1 MFYSALIAINNDKD
15 IFGQTELCIS
25 SARTALLNVFI
36 LKSVDEIFWSIKM
49 LHAAGVFRS
58 SLTWDKQR

>member
-1 MFYSALIAINNDKD
+1 MRLLTLCFQLAFKHQLNEPMFYSALIAINNDKD

-36 LKSVDEIFWSIKM
+36 LKSVDEIF
-49 LHAAGVFRS
+49 
-58 SLTWDKQR
+58 